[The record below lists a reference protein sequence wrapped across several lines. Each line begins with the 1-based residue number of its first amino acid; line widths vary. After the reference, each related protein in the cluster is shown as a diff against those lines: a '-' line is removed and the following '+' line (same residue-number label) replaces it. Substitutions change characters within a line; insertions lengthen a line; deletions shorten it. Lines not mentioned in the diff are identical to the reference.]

1 LAANLASSS
10 GQLIFVKTA
19 WANCQSGWYSKMGS
33 LGIALIG
40 NQINGNLQGF
50 DKIIVRIMEI

>member
-1 LAANLASSS
+1 
-10 GQLIFVKTA
+10 
-19 WANCQSGWYSKMGS
+19 M
-33 LGIALIG
+33 ALMG